1 METLDPALL
10 HTFRRRIAQ
19 PVYWR
24 RTYAAL
30 HQCHREALRCPEGC
44 AALVDHLSGA
54 LNVPLTPTQRAGAIA
69 WLHQQRIDPHH
80 PGDVARMW
88 SVVEE

>member
-10 HTFRRRIAQ
+10 HTFRQRIAH

-30 HQCHREALRCPEGC
+30 RQCNRSGLGCPEGC

-54 LNVPLTPTQRAGAIA
+54 LNVPLTPAQRAGAVA
-69 WLHQQRIDPHH
+69 WLHRQRINPNH

-88 SVVEE
+88 SVVQG